1 MKKLVELNNEQVVTT
16 SLVVAE
22 SFGKEHKHVLRD
34 IRNLEKD
41 VPNFGLMFSETETPD
56 SYGRSRKT
64 YYINRD
70 GFTLLAMGFTG
81 KEALQFKLDFLN
93 QYNRMEEYIR
103 RNDTI
108 VNIGSKKEEDFK
120 LTMLGV
126 EIAAR
131 LLRTDTTSNIRMLE
145 DAHKKHGIVSA
156 LPEYVDEDS
165 TSSLTELL
173 KHHEVEMSAVRMNRK
188 LIELGILEEKERPSR
203 SNKSGVK
210 KFKSLTNKGLKY
222 GKNLI
227 NPKNQKETQ
236 PHYYE
241 SKFVELLELVKVQGG
256 NWDE

>member
-1 MKKLVELNNEQVVTT
+1 MNKLVEVNNEQVVTT

-22 SFGKEHKHVLRD
+22 SFGKRHDHVLQD
-34 IRNLEKD
+34 IKNLTTENSGVKNMFEKTTYTNSRNREY
-41 VPNFGLMFSETETPD
+41 PM
-56 SYGRSRKT
+56 

-227 NPKNQKETQ
+227 NPRNQKETQ

-241 SKFVELLELVKVQGG
+241 SKFGELLELVKVQGG
-256 NWDE
+256 C

>member
-1 MKKLVELNNEQVVTT
+1 MNKLVEVNNEQVVTT

-22 SFGKEHKHVLRD
+22 SFGKEHKNVIQSIENLTAKNPAV
-34 IRNLEKD
+34 RNMFEKS
-41 VPNFGLMFSETETPD
+41 VYTNERNRQYPM
-56 SYGRSRKT
+56 

-81 KEALQFKLDFLN
+81 EEALQFKLDFLN

-227 NPKNQKETQ
+227 NPKNPKETQ

-241 SKFVELLELVKVQGG
+241 SKFGELLELVKVQGG
-256 NWDE
+256 N

>member
-1 MKKLVELNNEQVVTT
+1 MNKLVELNNEQVVTT
-16 SLVVAE
+16 SLMVAE
-22 SFGKEHKHVLRD
+22 TFGKEHKNVIQSIENLTAENQAV
-34 IRNLEKD
+34 RNMFEKTTYTNERNRQY
-41 VPNFGLMFSETETPD
+41 PM
-56 SYGRSRKT
+56 

-81 KEALQFKLDFLN
+81 KEALQFKLEFLN

-126 EIAAR
+126 EFAAR
-131 LLRTDTTSNIRMLE
+131 LLRTDTASNIRMLE
-145 DAHKKHGIVSA
+145 EAHKKHGIVSA
-156 LPEYVDEDS
+156 LPNYVDEES

-173 KHHEVEMSAVRMNRK
+173 KHHGVEMSAIRVNRK
-188 LIELGILEEKERPSR
+188 LMELGILEEKERLSR
-203 SNKSGVK
+203 SNKSDVK
-210 KFKSLTNKGLKY
+210 KFKSLTGKGLKY

-227 NPKNQKETQ
+227 NPKNPKETQ

-241 SKFVELLELVKVQGG
+241 SKFGELLELVKLEGG
-256 NWDE
+256 E